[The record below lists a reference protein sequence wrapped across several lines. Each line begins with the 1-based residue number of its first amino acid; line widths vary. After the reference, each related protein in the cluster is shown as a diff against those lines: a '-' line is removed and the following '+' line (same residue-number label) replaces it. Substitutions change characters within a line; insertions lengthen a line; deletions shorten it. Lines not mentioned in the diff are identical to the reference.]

1 MPSVNKWRNDT
12 MNLPNKL
19 TVLRILLV
27 PVFVVLFEMQ
37 MYFFALVVF
46 CAASITDA
54 LDGNIA
60 RKRGLVTNFG
70 KLMDPLADKVLVMS
84 AMLCLVSSGI
94 TPSWVVIVILARE
107 FLVTSL
113 RLIAVGEGVVIAADR
128 WGKLKTIAQMSWIV
142 AALLLFS
149 IESIA
154 SDMIWAFVVYATMI
168 LMWASLIL
176 SVLSGF
182 NYCYKNR
189 DIFLRDM

>member
-1 MPSVNKWRNDT
+1 

-19 TVLRILLV
+19 TVLRMLLV
-27 PVFVVLFEMQ
+27 PVFVLLFEMN
-37 MYFFALVVF
+37 MFFAALIVF

-60 RKRGLVTNFG
+60 RRRGLVTNFG

-84 AMLCLVSSGI
+84 AMLCLVSCKLA
-94 TPSWVVIVILARE
+94 PSWVVIVILARE

-113 RLIAVGEGVVIAADR
+113 RLIAVGEGIVIAADR
-128 WGKLKTIAQMSWIV
+128 WGKLKTIAQMAWVI
-142 AALLLFS
+142 AALLLLS
-149 IESIA
+149 IEGLFGNFIF
-154 SDMIWAFVVYATMI
+154 AFVAYAALL

-176 SVLSGF
+176 SVMSGF

-189 DIFLRDM
+189 DVFLRDM

>member
-1 MPSVNKWRNDT
+1 

-27 PVFVVLFEMQ
+27 PVFVALFEMQ
-37 MYFFALVVF
+37 FFFLALVAF
-46 CAASITDA
+46 CVAAITDA

-60 RKRGLVTNFG
+60 RSRGLVTNFG

-84 AMLCLVSSGI
+84 AMLCLVSAGI

-113 RLIAVGEGVVIAADR
+113 RLIAVGEGIVIAADR
-128 WGKLKTIAQMSWIV
+128 WGKLKTIAQMSWII
-142 AALLLFS
+142 AALLLFT
-149 IESIA
+149 IEGFVP
-154 SDMIWAFVVYATMI
+154 DMLWSFVAWATIV

-189 DIFLRDM
+189 EIFLRDM

>member
-1 MPSVNKWRNDT
+1 

-27 PVFVVLFEMQ
+27 PVFVVLFEID
-37 MYFFALVVF
+37 MYFAALVVF
-46 CAASITDA
+46 CIASITDA

-60 RKRGLVTNFG
+60 RKYGLVTNFG

-113 RLIAVGEGVVIAADR
+113 RLIAVGEGIVIAADR

-149 IESIA
+149 IENIA
-154 SDMIWAFVVYATMI
+154 GGMIWSIVTYATII

-176 SVLSGF
+176 SVMSGF

-189 DIFLRDM
+189 DVFLRDI

>member
-1 MPSVNKWRNDT
+1 

-19 TVLRILLV
+19 TLLRILLV
-27 PVFVVLFEMQ
+27 PVFVVLFEMGI
-37 MYFFALVVF
+37 YFAALVVF
-46 CAASITDA
+46 CAASVTDA

-84 AMLCLVSSGI
+84 AMLCLVSSGL

-113 RLIAVGEGVVIAADR
+113 RLIAVGEGIVIAADR
-128 WGKLKTIAQMSWIV
+128 WGKLKTIAQMSWII
-142 AALLLFS
+142 AALLLLS
-149 IESIA
+149 TESFLPDTMWTFVA
-154 SDMIWAFVVYATMI
+154 WATI
-168 LMWASLIL
+168 LLMWASLIL
-176 SVLSGF
+176 SVMSGF